1 MHILLVDDSEELL
14 LLLRSVLSR
23 LGCEV
28 SCATNI
34 PDARTV
40 SNFDLAFVDWNLA
53 DGNGLDLLEE
63 FNKRSNSPGLILMS
77 ATKPDQAAS
86 ERLLSIGA
94 SYEPKP
100 ISPIRLKKIAA
111 L

>member
-34 PDARTV
+34 PDAKV
-40 SNFDLAFVDWNLA
+40 VKNFDLAFVDWNLA

-63 FNKRSNSPGLILMS
+63 FATRDNSPSLILMS
-77 ATKPDQAAS
+77 ATKPDENAS
-86 ERLLSIGA
+86 QRLTSIGA
-94 SYEPKP
+94 IYEPKP